1 MSEPETGLLAW
12 LEEVFFGVMELSF
25 LSTPA
30 FAAVAL
36 LQSRYPDA
44 VSLSGLAAIGAGSV
58 ALAAFRGGRIDVGA
72 WPRRAELSSIPLR
85 FGYFSVVFLTATM
98 GVALAAARTCRLET
112 PPSAPTC
119 ALPTITGVV
128 NIHHTYRYGA
138 RNRVNIHTGASSACR
153 TT

>member
-1 MSEPETGLLAW
+1 MSESETGLLAR

-30 FAAVAL
+30 FAVVAL

-58 ALAAFRGGRIDVGA
+58 ALAAFRSGRIDVGA

-85 FGYFSVVFLTATM
+85 FGHFSAVYLTATM
-98 GVALAAARTCRLET
+98 GVALVVVTLGSWWLT
-112 PPSAPTC
+112 
-119 ALPTITGVV
+119 LLGGVV
-128 NIHHTYRYGA
+128 QAVGLAAFPTVYRAVHGEPVGDTA
-138 RNRVNIHTGASSACR
+138 LRV
-153 TT
+153 

>member
-1 MSEPETGLLAW
+1 MSESEPGLLAW
-12 LEEVFFGVMELSF
+12 LEGVFFGVMELSF

-58 ALAAFRGGRIDVGA
+58 ALAAFRDGRFDVGA

-85 FGYFSVVFLTATM
+85 VGYFSAVFLTATM
-98 GVALAAARTCRLET
+98 GVALVVV
-112 PPSAPTC
+112 
-119 ALPTITGVV
+119 ALDSWWFTLLGGVV
-128 NIHHTYRYGA
+128 QAAGLAAFPTVYRSVHGEPVGDTA
-138 RNRVNIHTGASSACR
+138 LRA
-153 TT
+153 

>member
-30 FAAVAL
+30 FAVVAL

-44 VSLSGLAAIGAGSV
+44 ASLSGLAAIVAGSV
-58 ALAAFRGGRIDVGA
+58 ALAAFRGERVDVGA

-85 FGYFSVVFLTATM
+85 VGYFSAVFMTASM
-98 GVALAAARTCRLET
+98 GVALVVVTLG
-112 PPSAPTC
+112 SWWF
-119 ALPTITGVV
+119 ALLGGVV
-128 NIHHTYRYGA
+128 QAAGLAAFPTVYRAVYGEPLRDTA
-138 RNRVNIHTGASSACR
+138 LRV
-153 TT
+153 

>member
-1 MSEPETGLLAW
+1 MSESETGLLAW

-58 ALAAFRGGRIDVGA
+58 ALAAFRGGRFDVGA

-85 FGYFSVVFLTATM
+85 FGYFSAVFLTATM
-98 GVALAAARTCRLET
+98 GVALVVVTLGSWWLT
-112 PPSAPTC
+112 
-119 ALPTITGVV
+119 LLGGVV
-128 NIHHTYRYGA
+128 QAVGLAAFPTVYRAVHGEPVGDTA
-138 RNRVNIHTGASSACR
+138 LRV
-153 TT
+153 

>member
-1 MSEPETGLLAW
+1 MSEPGTGLLAW

-44 VSLSGLAAIGAGSV
+44 VSLSGLAAIVAGSV

-85 FGYFSVVFLTATM
+85 ISYFSAVFLLASM
-98 GVALAAARTCRLET
+98 GVALVVVTLN
-112 PPSAPTC
+112 SWWL
-119 ALPTITGVV
+119 ALLGGVV
-128 NIHHTYRYGA
+128 QAAGLAAFPTAYRVVHGEPVRDTA
-138 RNRVNIHTGASSACR
+138 LRV
-153 TT
+153 